1 MNIQIRPGAA
11 TEDAL
16 QIESIIKSIQES
28 MAKLNAAIDSTIPS
42 GIETSWSETLK
53 TNWKTYYGADV
64 EEAMNSMALSA
75 TNLRRAVDEAIKYD
89 QEQK

>member
-16 QIESIIKSIQES
+16 QIESIIKAIGEA
-28 MAKLNAAIDSTIPS
+28 MARLNSAIDQTIPS
-42 GIETSWSETLK
+42 GIETTWSETVK
-53 TNWKTYYGADV
+53 ANWKSYYGADV